1 MLLCRQGFPEKG
13 CGWCRVEGSARF
25 DTSAGRRNS
34 RSLSAYFQGRWNMVS
49 LVWNSSH
56 VRERRLQSTSK
67 AGRETLAHAKD
78 TRVKC
83 SVLSRENLKFRR
95 TPKPWKTVETRLLA
109 SLDDLKLHRD
119 RIVSKT
125 GFQMVHPR
133 LFVHDFSI
141 ITPVAA
147 RRKLVMVWKYPHP
160 IQGWEL
166 ELPAGHI
173 ENGESPEACA
183 RRELEEETGYSA
195 GSWKRLG
202 WFHPSPGMSPQKAFV
217 HLARNLKDGSLHRE
231 PYEVGMEVK
240 ILKVTDAYRQ
250 LWRGEIVHSP
260 TASALGIAQPRI
272 LEAKRATV
280 SRRS

>member
-1 MLLCRQGFPEKG
+1 M
-13 CGWCRVEGSARF
+13 
-25 DTSAGRRNS
+25 
-34 RSLSAYFQGRWNMVS
+34 
-49 LVWNSSH
+49 
-56 VRERRLQSTSK
+56 
-67 AGRETLAHAKD
+67 
-78 TRVKC
+78 
-83 SVLSRENLKFRR
+83 LSRENLKFRR
-95 TPKPWKTVETRLLA
+95 TPKPWTTIESKQIA
-109 SLDDLKLHRD
+109 SLGDLRVHRD

-125 GFQMVHPR
+125 GFEMVHPR
-133 LFVHDFSI
+133 LFVDNFSVVV
-141 ITPVAA
+141 PVFG
-147 RRKLVMVWKYPHP
+147 RDKLVMIWNYRHA

-173 ENGESPEACA
+173 EDGESPEACA
-183 RRELEEETGYSA
+183 RRELEEETGYTA

-202 WFHPSPGMSPQKAFV
+202 WFHPSPGMSSQRAYV

-240 ILKVTDAYRQ
+240 ILNIRDAYKQ

-272 LEAKRATV
+272 LRAKRATV

>member
-1 MLLCRQGFPEKG
+1 M
-13 CGWCRVEGSARF
+13 
-25 DTSAGRRNS
+25 
-34 RSLSAYFQGRWNMVS
+34 
-49 LVWNSSH
+49 
-56 VRERRLQSTSK
+56 
-67 AGRETLAHAKD
+67 
-78 TRVKC
+78 
-83 SVLSRENLKFRR
+83 LSRENLKFRR
-95 TPKPWKTVETRLLA
+95 TPKPWKTLESRKIA
-109 SLDDLKLHRD
+109 SLGDLKLHRD

-133 LFVHDFSI
+133 LFVDDFSI
-141 ITPVAA
+141 VIPVLG
-147 RRKLVMVWKYPHP
+147 RDKLVMIWNYRYA

-173 ENGESPEACA
+173 EDGESPEACA

-202 WFHPSPGMSPQKAFV
+202 WFHPSPGLSSQRAYV
-217 HLARNLKDGSLHRE
+217 HLARNLKAGSLHRE

-240 ILKVTDAYRQ
+240 ILNLRDVYKQ

-272 LEAKRATV
+272 LRAERATV
-280 SRRS
+280 SRRN

>member
-1 MLLCRQGFPEKG
+1 M
-13 CGWCRVEGSARF
+13 
-25 DTSAGRRNS
+25 
-34 RSLSAYFQGRWNMVS
+34 
-49 LVWNSSH
+49 
-56 VRERRLQSTSK
+56 
-67 AGRETLAHAKD
+67 
-78 TRVKC
+78 
-83 SVLSRENLKFRR
+83 SRENLKFRR
-95 TPKPWKTVETRLLA
+95 TPKPWTTIESKQIA
-109 SLDDLKLHRD
+109 SLGDLRVHRD

-125 GFQMVHPR
+125 GFEMVHPR
-133 LFVHDFSI
+133 LFVDNFSVVV
-141 ITPVAA
+141 PVFG
-147 RRKLVMVWKYPHP
+147 RDKLVMIWNYRHA

-173 ENGESPEACA
+173 EDRESPEACA
-183 RRELEEETGYSA
+183 RRELEEETGYTA

-202 WFHPSPGMSPQKAFV
+202 WFHPSPGMSSQRAYV

-240 ILKVTDAYRQ
+240 ILNIRDAYKQ

-272 LEAKRATV
+272 LRAKRATV

>member
-1 MLLCRQGFPEKG
+1 
-13 CGWCRVEGSARF
+13 
-25 DTSAGRRNS
+25 
-34 RSLSAYFQGRWNMVS
+34 
-49 LVWNSSH
+49 
-56 VRERRLQSTSK
+56 
-67 AGRETLAHAKD
+67 
-78 TRVKC
+78 
-83 SVLSRENLKFRR
+83 LSRENLKFRR
-95 TPKPWKTVETRLLA
+95 TPKPWKTVESRKIA
-109 SLDDLKLHRD
+109 SLGDLRLHRD

-125 GFQMVHPR
+125 GFEMVHPR
-133 LFVHDFSI
+133 LLVDNFSI
-141 ITPVAA
+141 VVPVLG
-147 RRKLVMVWKYPHP
+147 RDKLVMVWNYRYA

-202 WFHPSPGMSPQKAFV
+202 WFHPSPGMSSQKAYV
-217 HLARNLKDGSLHRE
+217 HLARNLRNGSVHRE

-240 ILKVTDAYRQ
+240 LLNLQDVYKQ
-250 LWRGEIVHSP
+250 LWRGEVVHSP

-272 LEAKRATV
+272 LRVKRATV